1 MGQTFK
7 VKLLTGETP
16 KDRWTDFYIIGE
28 SISGFYIPG
37 KEEEFDS
44 INIFHDGG
52 ISTILQE
59 KHITDYLLD
68 RFVKK
73 CIELKE

>member
-7 VKLLTGETP
+7 VKLLTNKTEDDGF
-16 KDRWTDFYIIGE
+16 TDLYIIGE
-28 SISGFYIPG
+28 SISAFYIPEK
-37 KEEEFDS
+37 KEDFNS

-59 KHITDYLLD
+59 PHIEKYLMD

-73 CIELKE
+73 SIEAK